1 MLEIIKLH
9 YLLEDAGIP
18 HTLEKMENDIYF
30 GDAYQIR
37 VFADAEMNHE
47 LDDCIYNRFS
57 HGYKNGLLETYKLNK
72 CNGHE
77 TADEVF
83 AGWAKMYNPN
93 KELYHV
99 VVSACASLEIF
110 AESEKEAKAL
120 ALEAVEEG
128 IDWDVVAEVVEKV

>member
-1 MLEIIKLH
+1 MLEIVKLH

-18 HTLEKMENDIYF
+18 HTFEKRDSELYGEN
-30 GDAYQIR
+30 AYQIR
-37 VFADAEMNHE
+37 MYSNAEMTDE
-47 LDDCIYNRFS
+47 LDDCIYNRYS
-57 HGYKNGLLETYKLNK
+57 HGYAEGLLETYFLNG
-72 CNGHE
+72 CRGYE
-77 TADEVF
+77 TAEQVF
-83 AGWAKMYNPN
+83 EGWAKMYNPN